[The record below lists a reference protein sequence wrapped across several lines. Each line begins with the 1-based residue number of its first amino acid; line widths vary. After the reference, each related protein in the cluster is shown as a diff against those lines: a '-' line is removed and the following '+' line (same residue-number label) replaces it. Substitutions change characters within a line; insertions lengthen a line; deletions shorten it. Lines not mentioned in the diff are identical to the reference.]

1 MRTNFLLALLC
12 LCIQTSWAQTAY
24 WTSYNFTVKPGSDA
38 TVLQLA
44 NDYFA
49 LTQQQKGFLLIC
61 MKIIS
66 ETKTTTIVIL
76 LFGLVLLMQWE
87 ISTPLMLVMPGNCF

>member
-1 MRTNFLLALLC
+1 MALLC

-49 LTQQQKGFLLIC
+49 ANPTAEASGIC

-76 LFGLVLLMQWE
+76 LFGLALLMQWE
-87 ISTPLMLVMPGNCF
+87 INIHAGDLVFDQN